1 MGIFG
6 ETRVKHSGKLLRH
19 FAPKCTDLHLHIICH
34 NPPKFPKLPYFRPFP
49 TLFQV
54 ELEGTGVGLWAPF
67 VYGEFERFLGIRFN
81 IWGNN
86 LLFVGGDWTAIVG
99 DTLGECGAGGV
110 ASELRLEEFD
120 GGVALRDVINLT
132 VVVFANCGQ
141 GVLNVVQFGL
151 ELYELG
157 AHCDHLLIVFLNR

>member
-1 MGIFG
+1 MWDCGHPLFMG
-6 ETRVKHSGKLLRH
+6 VW
-19 FAPKCTDLHLHIICH
+19 
-34 NPPKFPKLPYFRPFP
+34 
-49 TLFQV
+49 V
-54 ELEGTGVGLWAPF
+54 
-67 VYGEFERFLGIRFN
+67 RFWGISFS
-81 IWGNN
+81 IWGNK

-120 GGVALRDVINLT
+120 GGVALRDVINLA

-141 GVLNVVQFGL
+141 RILDVVQFGL